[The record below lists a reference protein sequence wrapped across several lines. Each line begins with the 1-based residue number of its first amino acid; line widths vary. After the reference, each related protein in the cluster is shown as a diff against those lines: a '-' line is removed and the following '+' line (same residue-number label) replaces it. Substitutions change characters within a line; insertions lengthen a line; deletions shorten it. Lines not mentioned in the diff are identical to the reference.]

1 MSWTQLSGK
10 KVRIGCVVYNKTG
23 PINSC
28 ESIDGKAFT
37 HALRQL
43 NVSTEITPVRRGG
56 FAEAL
61 GKNEADIVVIAV
73 GLTEDR
79 HKDFDF
85 SVHKFGKAVYYV
97 QKKWKHRADFF
108 FGVLPWTSLLA
119 LSTLLSVGSFAL
131 INLRRGK
138 RPMSDLGRVVLALT
152 ATTMSFTSPL
162 HCDHA
167 RSSSGRVVM
176 AFWMLA
182 CFSLATYTRSLLTAS
197 LTAKPTWEADD
208 TFAEMLPKLKQGR
221 LVPCAETNS
230 FFDVLL
236 SIAAG
241 NTSDVVDVMALAAR
255 RWGNG
260 RRGFTGSLETCLERT
275 RRGTHVLFSD
285 GIDFCKFSRYEEK
298 IVIGEKPIRSL
309 IGGFPIRRAYPLR
322 AELILLAHRIFET
335 GWDIRFSRSLA
346 WNCSGVVEKHEADF
360 GTAHLFYLY
369 GAFCAVSA
377 LSLLLE
383 FLYKRLFD
391 ENKEG
396 NYSRWATSTV
406 ASYRHAPVNCPRR
419 RRRIGRRVLLRR
431 VATLDRIVEYP
442 TIRILPALQ

>member
-1 MSWTQLSGK
+1 MIVNYDAPLSTPAFCGETRSWTQLSGK
-10 KVRIGCVVYNKTG
+10 KVRIGCVVYNNTG

-56 FAEAL
+56 FAAAL
-61 GKNEADIVVIAV
+61 GKNKADIVVIAV

-85 SVHKFGKAVYYV
+85 SVNKFGKAVYYV
-97 QKKWKHRADFF
+97 QKKWKHHADFF

-131 INLRRGK
+131 LNLRRGK

-162 HCDHA
+162 HGDHA

-208 TFAEMLPKLKQGR
+208 TFEEMLPKLKQGR

-241 NTSDVVDVMALAAR
+241 NTKRCCRCHGISCKTLGQRQARLHREPWRRVLRGPGGARMCSFLMALIFASF
-255 RWGNG
+255 
-260 RRGFTGSLETCLERT
+260 RGM
-275 RRGTHVLFSD
+275 
-285 GIDFCKFSRYEEK
+285 KEK

-309 IGGFPIRRAYPLR
+309 IGGFPIRRAYPMR

-346 WNCSGVVEKHEADF
+346 WNCSGVVEKGRSRFWHYTF
-360 GTAHLFYLY
+360 
-369 GAFCAVSA
+369 V
-377 LSLLLE
+377 LSV
-383 FLYKRLFD
+383 
-391 ENKEG
+391 
-396 NYSRWATSTV
+396 W
-406 ASYRHAPVNCPRR
+406 
-419 RRRIGRRVLLRR
+419 RVLCCKHSFL
-431 VATLDRIVEYP
+431 TS
-442 TIRILPALQ
+442 